1 MLINNSITF
10 QQHHSKLTPVPPI
23 FWTLPKTIYD
33 ELIKKFPSLVDQNND
48 TAFLEWNIVDKFLY
62 GRNEIQASQSFVLN
76 LCNKYNEASL
86 PYIKQAQSNLNN
98 LFKLKDFESDI
109 KTTLNIDVELD
120 DSSYFRGHSSRA
132 LVYCPN
138 QEFEV
143 LKREYQKAKIT
154 DEYVYVLSGSKVS
167 TKSKRTIKNK
177 LLEYQEEL
185 ESFYQEKDM
194 LPEMIDYCDLVNELA
209 NNQTRLRF
217 ITKNIGQAETQL
229 EEWFESGVEPCESVD
244 AYLHHKRSIIRV
256 RDNVLNVYRLV
267 KSNSPRVF
275 DLVDQNLH
283 KKLREIIYQ
292 GCSDVD
298 LSRSQLAIIASLSSD
313 DELKQ
318 WLEHDNLW
326 LKIGLETSFP
336 KSVLKKATY
345 TLCFGGSPKTWV
357 KDSTIPIN
365 EEEAEEL
372 KRYPFFKTLHKV
384 ARGLRSQINKDGYVA
399 VGYKKIALGK
409 GFRSRHALARKVQYI
424 ESMII
429 YEVLKTVR
437 NDNRITLIGAYHDG
451 ILVNFRDKEES
462 RINKCLKSMNQVAK
476 DKALQFG
483 VGNIS
488 LEIKS

>member
-1 MLINNSITF
+1 MNTNIITY
-10 QQHHSKLTPVPPI
+10 QQSNSKLSPVPPI

-33 ELIKKFPSLVDQNND
+33 ELIEKYPSLVDKNND
-48 TAFLEWNIVDKFLY
+48 TVKLEWNIVDKFLY

-76 LCNKYNEASL
+76 LCSKYNEASL
-86 PYIKQAQSNLNN
+86 PYINQACLNLDN
-98 LFKLKDFESDI
+98 LCELKDFETDI
-109 KTTLNIDVELD
+109 KSTLNIDVEID

-143 LKREYQKAKIT
+143 LKDKYQQAKIT
-154 DEYVYVLSGSKVS
+154 DEYVYVLSGNKVS
-167 TKSKRTIKNK
+167 PKSKKTIKNK

-185 ESFYQEKDM
+185 ETFYQEKDM
-194 LPEMIDYCDLVNELA
+194 LPEMIDYCNLVNELA

-217 ITKNIGQAETQL
+217 ITRNIGDAETKL
-229 EEWFESGVEPCESVD
+229 EEWFESGVEPCETVD

-256 RDNVLNVYRLV
+256 RDNVLNIYRLV

-292 GCSDVD
+292 GCRDVD
-298 LSRSQLAIIASLSSD
+298 LSRSQLAIIASLSND
-313 DELKQ
+313 DELRQ
-318 WLEHDNLW
+318 WLEHDDLW
-326 LKIGLETSFP
+326 LKIGLETKFP
-336 KSVLKKATY
+336 KPVLKKATY

-365 EEEAEEL
+365 EEEANEL
-372 KRYPFFKTLHKV
+372 KQYPFFKTLHKV
-384 ARGLRSQINKDGYVA
+384 ARNLRSQISKDRYVIVGNK
-399 VGYKKIALGK
+399 KLALGK

-437 NDNRITLIGAYHDG
+437 DNSRITLIGAYHDG
-451 ILVNFRDKEES
+451 ILVNFRDKDDK
-462 RINKCLKSMNQVAK
+462 RINKCLKTMNQVAQ
-476 DKALQFG
+476 DKALHFG
-483 VGNIS
+483 VDNIS
-488 LEIKS
+488 LEIKD

>member
-1 MLINNSITF
+1 M
-10 QQHHSKLTPVPPI
+10 
-23 FWTLPKTIYD
+23 
-33 ELIKKFPSLVDQNND
+33 
-48 TAFLEWNIVDKFLY
+48 
-62 GRNEIQASQSFVLN
+62 
-76 LCNKYNEASL
+76 
-86 PYIKQAQSNLNN
+86 
-98 LFKLKDFESDI
+98 
-109 KTTLNIDVELD
+109 
-120 DSSYFRGHSSRA
+120 
-132 LVYCPN
+132 
-138 QEFEV
+138 
-143 LKREYQKAKIT
+143 
-154 DEYVYVLSGSKVS
+154 YVLSGNKVS
-167 TKSKRTIKNK
+167 AKSRRTIKSK
-177 LLEYQEEL
+177 LIEYQEEL

-194 LPEMIDYCDLVNELA
+194 LPEMIGYCDLVNELA

-275 DLVDQNLH
+275 DLVDQNIH

-298 LSRSQLAIIASLSSD
+298 LSRSQLAIIASLSND

-318 WLEHDNLW
+318 WLECDDLW
-326 LKIGLETSFP
+326 LKIGLETNFP
-336 KSVLKKATY
+336 KPVLKKATY

-357 KDSTIPIN
+357 KEGLIS
-365 EEEAEEL
+365 EEEANEL

-384 ARGLRSQINKDGYVA
+384 ARDLRSQINKDKSVVIGN
-399 VGYKKIALGK
+399 KKLALGK

-429 YEVLKTVR
+429 YEVLKTVI
-437 NDNRITLIGAYHDG
+437 NDKKITLIGAYHDG
-451 ILVNFRDKEES
+451 ILVNFRDKDEK
-462 RINKCLKSMNQVAK
+462 RINKCLKIMNQVAQ

>member
-1 MLINNSITF
+1 MSINNSITF
-10 QQHHSKLTPVPPI
+10 QQHNSKLSPVPPI

-33 ELIKKFPSLVDQNND
+33 ELIEKFPSLVDKNND
-48 TAFLEWNIVDKFLY
+48 TAKLEWNIVDKFLY

-132 LVYCPN
+132 LVYYPN

-143 LKREYQKAKIT
+143 LKREYQRAKIT
-154 DEYVYVLSGSKVS
+154 EEYVYVLSGNKVS
-167 TKSKRTIKNK
+167 AKSRRTIKSK
-177 LLEYQEEL
+177 LIEYQEEL

-194 LPEMIDYCDLVNELA
+194 LPEMIGYCDLVNELA

-275 DLVDQNLH
+275 DLVDQNIH

-298 LSRSQLAIIASLSSD
+298 LSRSQLAIIASLSND

-318 WLEHDNLW
+318 WLECDDLW
-326 LKIGLETSFP
+326 LKIGLETNFP
-336 KSVLKKATY
+336 KPVLKKATY

-357 KDSTIPIN
+357 KEGLIS
-365 EEEAEEL
+365 EEEANEL

-384 ARGLRSQINKDGYVA
+384 ARDLRSQINKDKSVVIGN
-399 VGYKKIALGK
+399 KKLALGK

-429 YEVLKTVR
+429 YEVLKTVKE
-437 NDNRITLIGAYHDG
+437 NSKITLIGAYHDG

-483 VGNIS
+483 VSNIS